1 MHARQCYHACTLPK
15 QLTIRGVSEE
25 LASRLARLGR
35 ERRQSVNV
43 VARSIL
49 EEAVGIQARR
59 ERLKRYATWSQAD
72 VAAFETALAD
82 QRVIDDELWQ

>member
-1 MHARQCYHACTLPK
+1 LAK

-25 LASRLARLGR
+25 LGRRLARLGR
-35 ERRQSVNV
+35 ERGQSVNV

-59 ERLKRYATWSQAD
+59 ERLKRYATWTPAE
-72 VAAFETALAD
+72 VEAFENALAD

>member
-1 MHARQCYHACTLPK
+1 MPK

-59 ERLKRYATWSQAD
+59 ERLKRYATWSQAE
-72 VAAFETALAD
+72 VEAFENALAD

>member
-1 MHARQCYHACTLPK
+1 MHALQCYHACTLSK

-25 LASRLARLGR
+25 LGSRLAKLGR
-35 ERRQSVNV
+35 ERGQSVNV

-49 EEAVGIQARR
+49 EEAVGIHARR
-59 ERLKRYATWSQAD
+59 ERLKRYATWTQAE
-72 VAAFETALAD
+72 VEAFENALAD